1 MEPHRQG
8 YPLSTSPIGR
18 SEHGMTLIGML
29 IVIALVGMLGLAVI
43 KIVPLYLERMRITA
57 VLNDSRA
64 ELSSGPISATSLRG
78 SLDSRFYVENV
89 DLERDELQISREGEG
104 YEIHVK
110 KELRAPYF
118 GGLWFLILVDE
129 KIEIAQ

>member
-1 MEPHRQG
+1 
-8 YPLSTSPIGR
+8 
-18 SEHGMTLIGML
+18 MTLIGML

-64 ELSSGPISATSLRG
+64 ELSTGPVSATSLRS
-78 SLDSRFYVENV
+78 SLNSRFYVENV
-89 DLERDELQISREGEG
+89 DLERDELQITREGDG
-104 YEIHVK
+104 YEVRVQ
-110 KELRAPYF
+110 KELRTPYL